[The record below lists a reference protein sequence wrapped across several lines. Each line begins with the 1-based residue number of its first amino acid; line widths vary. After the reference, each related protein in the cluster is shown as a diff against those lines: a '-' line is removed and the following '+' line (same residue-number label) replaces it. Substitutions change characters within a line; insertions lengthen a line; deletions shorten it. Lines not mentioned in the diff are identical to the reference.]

1 MHEYSRTLFAH
12 ADRHRRTDTAAQVE
26 RLLEQSSAK
35 DAQIAELKRRLSDM
49 HAELRCGFLFR
60 VGPRFDSR
68 VLLSRVGARS
78 STGSAKH
85 AHPKVSLSDALRLTR
100 GSVSS
105 CAGLEATARVSPIW
119 RTHRSRYGTVRNG
132 RTCWPR

>member
-1 MHEYSRTLFAH
+1 MQEYSRTLFAH

-68 VLLSRVGARS
+68 VLPFSRGR
-78 STGSAKH
+78 AKQH
-85 AHPKVSLSDALRLTR
+85 RICEACASQSELVRCASLDAGQR
-100 GSVSS
+100 
-105 CAGLEATARVSPIW
+105 
-119 RTHRSRYGTVRNG
+119 
-132 RTCWPR
+132 